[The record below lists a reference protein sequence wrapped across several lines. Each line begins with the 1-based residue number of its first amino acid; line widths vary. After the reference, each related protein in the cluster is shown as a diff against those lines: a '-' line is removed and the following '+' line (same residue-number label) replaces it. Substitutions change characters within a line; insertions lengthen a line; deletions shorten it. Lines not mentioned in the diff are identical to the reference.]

1 MFWLVFI
8 LSLFSVCNSILI
20 TKIKNNIIIGI
31 MYNDLFNI
39 TENQCICEM
48 IKVNDS
54 ISALN
59 YFSINQTCQ
68 LFRSNA
74 STIYI
79 EFYSNSTFIFL
90 NQSSITILNV
100 QEYQPSTSSLTPTT
114 TSSTSTSATT
124 LVNPCISGGYRWNT
138 TGTTILNSTQ
148 ITHAAHLF
156 FDSNDT
162 LYVVDEYANSVIWK
176 LPKNAVN
183 PILVAGQALSRGPNF
198 SQLNLPQAVYLDSE
212 QNLYVTDY
220 YNYRVQKYINGS
232 NIGMTIIGI
241 NGTAGTA
248 SSMLG
253 GPRHLCFDSTETYM
267 YIADSDNNR
276 IMRFQSNSTS
286 GTNGHIVAG
295 GNGAGNGTTQLNYP
309 WGIHYLSSVSS
320 YLYITNYYGHTVMQ
334 WAPGNTSGSFI
345 AGTPG
350 VSGSNATL
358 LNNPIGIKIDTYL
371 NIFVVDYGNSRVQ
384 LFCNNN
390 QTGTTIIG
398 TGTAGASAQ
407 QLNNPRG
414 IVFDSLM
421 NMYIADSGNQR
432 VQKYLKL

>member
-1 MFWLVFI
+1 
-8 LSLFSVCNSILI
+8 
-20 TKIKNNIIIGI
+20 
-31 MYNDLFNI
+31 
-39 TENQCICEM
+39 M

-286 GTNGHIVAG
+286 GTNG
-295 GNGAGNGTTQLNYP
+295 
-309 WGIHYLSSVSS
+309 
-320 YLYITNYYGHTVMQ
+320 
-334 WAPGNTSGSFI
+334 
-345 AGTPG
+345 
-350 VSGSNATL
+350 
-358 LNNPIGIKIDTYL
+358 
-371 NIFVVDYGNSRVQ
+371 
-384 LFCNNN
+384 
-390 QTGTTIIG
+390 
-398 TGTAGASAQ
+398 
-407 QLNNPRG
+407 
-414 IVFDSLM
+414 
-421 NMYIADSGNQR
+421 
-432 VQKYLKL
+432 